1 MTEIPE
7 HLLKRSRERRSAI
20 GGGTSGD
27 DAGGGDDAA
36 PGASTPATTSSTA
49 AAAAPGGPVERAA
62 APTPAA
68 PEPPKPDIPVVAA
81 YKSRKKIPF
90 WAMTALALL
99 PVWAFMYARAVTTQA
114 EEAAGPLAEGELI
127 YGNCASCHGG
137 AGQGVSGLGY
147 AFADGEVLR
156 TFPNI
161 EDQIR
166 FVYFGT
172 AEYLQAGIEIYGDA
186 DREGGPHLTGEQG
199 VMPAQ
204 GAEVGGA
211 LTDYELLGVVCHERY
226 VLGGAAEIAEYDEEF
241 EKWCSEESP
250 LYDALEGGESLLTL
264 EEVDDTIIPIGP
276 APAPATPPAAS
287 PIATGSESD

>member
-7 HLLKRSRERRSAI
+7 HLLKRSRERRAAVT
-20 GGGTSGD
+20 GSGD
-27 DAGGGDDAA
+27 DGGSDSGDAA
-36 PGASTPATTSSTA
+36 PAASVPATTSSTPA
-49 AAAAPGGPVERAA
+49 TAAPSGPPERAA
-62 APTPAA
+62 AATPTA

-81 YKSRKKIPF
+81 YKARKKIPF
-90 WAMTALALL
+90 WAMTAMALL

-147 AFADGEVLR
+147 QFSEGEAVK
-156 TFPNI
+156 TYPNI

-166 FVYFGT
+166 FVYWGT
-172 AEYLQAGIEIYGDA
+172 AEYALAGVDISGDP
-186 DREGGPHLTGEQG
+186 DREGGAHITGAQG

-204 GAEVGGA
+204 GEAAGGA
-211 LTDYELLGVVCHERY
+211 LQDFEILGVVCHERY
-226 VLGGAAEIAEYDEEF
+226 TLGGADEMSEYDEEF

-250 LYDALEGGESLLTL
+250 LYQALEGGETLAALT
-264 EEVDDTIIPIGP
+264 EVDDTIIPIGD
-276 APAPATPPAAS
+276 APAPAGQPAQ
-287 PIATGSESD
+287 E

>member
-7 HLLKRSRERRSAI
+7 HLLKRSRERRSAM
-20 GGGTSGD
+20 GGGGD
-27 DAGGGDDAA
+27 DAGGDDDAPA
-36 PGASTPATTSSTA
+36 AKTPATTSSTPA
-49 AAAAPGGPVERAA
+49 TSAPSGPVERTA

-81 YKSRKKIPF
+81 YKARRKVPF

-114 EEAAGPLAEGELI
+114 EEAAGPLAEGEVI

-147 AFADGEVLR
+147 AFTDGEIIK

-161 EDQIR
+161 EDQLR

-172 AEYLQAGIEIYGDA
+172 AEYALDEIDVYGDP
-186 DREGGPHLTGEQG
+186 DREGGPHLTGAQG

-204 GAEVGGA
+204 GVEAGGA

-226 VLGGAAEIAEYDEEF
+226 VLGGASEMAEYDDEF
-241 EKWCSEESP
+241 ETWCAEDAP
-250 LYDALEGGESLLTL
+250 LYDALEGGESLLAL
-264 EEVDDTIIPIGP
+264 EQVDDTIIPIGP
-276 APAPATPPAAS
+276 GPAPASPPADSAV
-287 PIATGSESD
+287 AVGTEQD

>member
-7 HLLKRSRERRSAI
+7 HLLKRSRERRSAM
-20 GGGTSGD
+20 
-27 DAGGGDDAA
+27 GGGDAEGGDAA
-36 PGASTPATTSSTA
+36 PAASTPATTSSSA
-49 AAAAPGGPVERAA
+49 PAAAAPSGPVERAA
-62 APTPAA
+62 APSPAA

-81 YKSRKKIPF
+81 YKSRKKVPF

-114 EEAAGPLAEGELI
+114 EEAAGPLAEGELV

-137 AGQGVSGLGY
+137 AGQGGVGY
-147 AFADGEVLR
+147 AFTDGEVLK

-161 EDQIR
+161 EDQLR
-166 FVYFGT
+166 FVYWGS
-172 AEYLQAGIEIYGDA
+172 AEYSLAEIEIYGDP
-186 DREGGPHLTGEQG
+186 DREGGARVTGEQG

-204 GAEVGGA
+204 GADAGGA

-226 VLGGAAEIAEYDEEF
+226 VLGGADENEAYDEEF

-250 LYDALEGGESLLTL
+250 LFDALEGGESLLAL

-276 APAPATPPAAS
+276 GPARTEPLADSANAGQPEQ
-287 PIATGSESD
+287 G

>member
-20 GGGTSGD
+20 GGGD
-27 DAGGGDDAA
+27 DAGSDDAA
-36 PGASTPATTSSTA
+36 PAASVPATTAAAPA
-49 AAAAPGGPVERAA
+49 AAAAPSGPVERSA
-62 APTPAA
+62 APTPAV
-68 PEPPKPDIPVVAA
+68 PEPPKPDIPVVAS
-81 YKSRKKIPF
+81 YKARKKVPF

-147 AFADGEVLR
+147 AFSDGEIVKS
-156 TFPNI
+156 FPNI

-166 FVYFGT
+166 FVYWGT
-172 AEYLQAGIEIYGDA
+172 AAYQLEGIDIPGDP
-186 DREGGPHLTGEQG
+186 DREGGPHVTGAQG

-204 GAEVGGA
+204 GADAGGA

-226 VLGGAAEIAEYDEEF
+226 TLGGALELDGYEDEF

-250 LYDALEGGESLLTL
+250 LYAAVEGGESLLVL
-264 EEVDDTIIPIGP
+264 EAVDDSIIPIGQ
-276 APAPATPPAAS
+276 PAPATPR
-287 PIATGSESD
+287 E